1 MKAIQM
7 TEFGGPEVLKLTE
20 IKEPIP
26 GPGEV
31 RVRLSAAGVNPSETY
46 VRTGT
51 YSFYVPSLPC
61 TLGFDGAGMVDEVG
75 PGVTHVKEG
84 DRVFVA
90 AMADPSNTGTY
101 AQKVVCRGDSVHP
114 LPEFISFAQGASLGV
129 PALAAYRALFQRA
142 RLKPGETVLIHGASG
157 GVGILCVQMASAM
170 GATVIGTAST
180 AEGQKLVL
188 EAGASHAIPH
198 VQLDTIDSV
207 LKLTGGEG
215 PDVIIE
221 FLANA
226 NLETDLKMIAPYGR
240 IVIAGNRGSIQI
252 EPRLAMMKEADLLG
266 MALWNATAEE
276 YQESLQAVAAW
287 LRAGILHPVVGPILP
302 LAEAGRAHERIL
314 TQKAAG
320 KLVLEIE

>member
-7 TEFGGPEVLKLTE
+7 TEFGGPEVLKLKE
-20 IKEPIP
+20 IPEPVP

-51 YSFYVPSLPC
+51 YSFYVPALPC

-90 AMADPSNTGTY
+90 AMADPINTGTY
-101 AQKVVCRGDSVHP
+101 AQKVVTSGDSVHP

-170 GATVIGTAST
+170 GAKVIGTAST
-180 AEGQKLVL
+180 PEGQKLIL
-188 EAGASHAIPH
+188 QAGGHHAIPH
-198 VQLDTIDSV
+198 VTMETLDQVMQI
-207 LKLTGGEG
+207 TGGEG
-215 PDVIIE
+215 PDVIVE
-221 FLANA
+221 FLANV
-226 NLETDLKMIAPYGR
+226 NLQTDLKVIAPYGR
-240 IVIAGNRGSIQI
+240 IVIAGNRGSIEV
-252 EPRLAMMKEADLLG
+252 EPRLAMQKEADLLG
-266 MALWNATAEE
+266 MALWNATPGE

-287 LRAGILHPVVGPILP
+287 LQAGILHPQVGTVIP
-302 LAEAGRAHERIL
+302 LAEASRAHQLIL
-314 TQKAAG
+314 MQKAAG
-320 KLVLEIE
+320 KMVLEID

>member
-7 TEFGGPEVLKLTE
+7 IQFGGPEVLQLAE
-20 IKEPIP
+20 IPEPVP
-26 GPGEV
+26 GPGKV

-46 VRTGT
+46 IRTGA
-51 YSFYVPSLPC
+51 YSFFVPSLPC

-90 AMADPSNTGTY
+90 AMGDPANTGTY
-101 AQKVVCRGDSVHP
+101 AQKVVCSGDAVHP
-114 LPEFISFAQGASLGV
+114 LPDFISFAQGAALGV

-142 RLKPGETVLIHGASG
+142 KLRPGETVLVHGASG

-170 GATVIGTAST
+170 GASVIGTAST
-180 AEGQKLVL
+180 PEGRKLVL
-188 EAGASHAIPH
+188 GAGAHHALSH
-198 VQLDTIDSV
+198 
-207 LKLTGGEG
+207 LTGDTLEQVLQITNGVG
-215 PDVIIE
+215 PDVIVE

-226 NLETDLKMIAPYGR
+226 NLETDLRVIAPYGR

-252 EPRLAMMKEADLLG
+252 EPRLAMQKEADLLG
-266 MALWNATAEE
+266 MALWNATPAD

-287 LRAGILHPVVGPILP
+287 LRMGILNPQVGAAIP
-302 LAEAGRAHERIL
+302 LAEASRAHQLIL
-314 TQKAAG
+314 NQKAAG
-320 KLVLEIE
+320 KIVLEIA